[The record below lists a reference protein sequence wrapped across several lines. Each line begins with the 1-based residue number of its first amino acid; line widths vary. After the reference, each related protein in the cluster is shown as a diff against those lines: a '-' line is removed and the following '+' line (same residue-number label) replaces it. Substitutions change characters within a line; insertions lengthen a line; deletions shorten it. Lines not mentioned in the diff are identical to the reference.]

1 MDANRQES
9 LEKERVDAILAD
21 APPPEKAFYGVEYS
35 RSRDASE
42 ILEATECVFA
52 VVPVSESIPGSRTV
66 AWLCRVQA
74 ALRGQPVYRE
84 IHIVFFPGDVE
95 EGKEYLVLLNQVDGG
110 TLYVLSS
117 RNSVYPLEEAEKME
131 EFAALLD
138 SAGEVTAPEAPT
150 WEELLAAEQAAAGNG

>member
-1 MDANRQES
+1 MDS
-9 LEKERVDAILAD
+9 ILAD
-21 APPPEKAFYGVEYS
+21 APPPEKDHYGVEYTL
-35 RSRDASE
+35 SRDVKE

-52 VVPVSESIPGSRTV
+52 VEPVSASFPEGRGAVT
-66 AWLCRVQA
+66 WLCRVRA

-117 RNSVYPLEEAEKME
+117 RNSVYPLEEAEERE
-131 EFAALLD
+131 EFASLLAG
-138 SAGEVTAPEAPT
+138 AGEVTAPETPT
-150 WEELLAAEQAAAGNG
+150 WEELLAEEQAAAGNG